1 MVSRLVKPAVASTP
15 LSLQGRK
22 GGPNTGAVLGCGEL
36 TEAAPD
42 ARAPVGKSRG
52 IYSG

>member
-15 LSLQGRK
+15 LSPQGRK
-22 GGPNTGAVLGCGEL
+22 EAQHGRRLGLWEL